1 MFLKLEDVAE
11 ERWTVVRCGGANTM
25 SVLPAT
31 TPAVE
36 GEGLEGICLRNRE
49 QMMSGQ
55 AS

>member
-1 MFLKLEDVAE
+1 MFLKLEANAE
-11 ERWTVVRCGGANTM
+11 KRQMVVRCGGANRM
-25 SVLPAT
+25 SVLPVS

-36 GEGLEGICLRNRE
+36 GEGLEEIFLRNRE